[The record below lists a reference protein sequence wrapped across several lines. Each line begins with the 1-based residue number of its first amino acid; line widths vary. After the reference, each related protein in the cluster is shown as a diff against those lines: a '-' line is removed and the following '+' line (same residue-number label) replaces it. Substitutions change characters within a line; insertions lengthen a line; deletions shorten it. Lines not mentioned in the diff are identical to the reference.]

1 MDDLKETLTVI
12 AVYLVLILGINLVQN
27 YHLRRLHKKYNIGGF
42 SNNKNAMTWK
52 KASKAFGIRAT
63 KLQKMSKIEIKKIYR
78 MKAKK
83 AHPDQG
89 GKKEAFQKLNE
100 AYQFAYAA

>member
-1 MDDLKETLTVI
+1 M
-12 AVYLVLILGINLVQN
+12 INQIQK
-27 YHLRRLHKKYNIGGF
+27 YYLRRLYKKYNMGGVR
-42 SNNKNAMTWK
+42 NNKNSMTWK
-52 KASKAFGIRAT
+52 KASKAFGIRVA
-63 KLQKMSKIEIKKIYR
+63 KLRKMSKAEIKKLYR

-89 GKKEAFQKLNE
+89 GKKEAFQNLNE

>member
-1 MDDLKETLTVI
+1 MNETKDTIIV
-12 AVYLVLILGINLVQN
+12 AVVYLVIILGIRLAQE
-27 YHLRRLHKKYNIGGF
+27 YYIRRLYKKYNMGGR
-42 SNNKNAMTWK
+42 NNKNAMTWK
-52 KASKAFGIRAT
+52 KASKAFGIGVT
-63 KLQKMSKIEIKKIYR
+63 KLRKMSKAEIKKIYR

-83 AHPDQG
+83 VHPDQG